1 MILLALNFLFPGFAW
16 ALLAIAIPIIIH
28 LFNFR
33 RFKKVP
39 FTNVKML
46 KEIKEETNSH
56 RRIKHLLTLAARIL
70 AVSALVLAFMQPYI
84 PVTNAM
90 VQSAERVVSVFVDNS
105 FSMDLAGKEGTQ
117 LQQAV
122 SKAKDLS
129 LAYRPSDKFQLLTN
143 DFNAIQ
149 QRLISREEFIEQLDQ
164 VKTTTT
170 SRSLREI
177 YLRQQ
182 EALHAAGN
190 ASMISYIISD
200 FQKSAFDFTNFTADT
215 AVRTSLIH
223 LPSQSIS
230 NVYIDTA
237 WMENPLIRI
246 NQPVNLHV
254 VVRNSGEKDLENIPL
269 KLFVNNTQRS
279 LASVNIPAG
288 MAVTSILNFSSTTGG
303 LQRCDL
309 GITDFPI
316 TFDDHYYFSF
326 EIIEKTNVAII
337 NNQAPSPYLQ
347 SVFKADSSF
356 QIINQLASQINYD
369 IISKSDVVILNGI
382 VNPTTGLSAEL
393 KKFSDGGATIVVF
406 PDSASDINATNQLL
420 GNLGAD
426 QLTSW
431 TSISDKVSKI
441 DLQNPLFK
449 SVFDRVPDNMDLPIV
464 SGFFAT
470 IQNST
475 SKREP
480 ILQLQN
486 GIPLLAKYSNGS
498 GQTYVFT
505 TTLSSAN
512 SNLVN
517 HALFAPIMYRI
528 ALLINRYREP
538 SYIIGRDQFV
548 SIDKNAVS
556 GEEVFHIVNQ
566 KNSFDIIPQHQSGS
580 TALTIFFSD
589 QLKHAGNYDII
600 LRDKAVASVAF
611 NYNKSESLLQYY
623 SADELT
629 EQLEKNNIQSIS
641 LLENVDAGISKLIN
655 EQSEGIK
662 LWKYCI
668 IAALLFFAVEILILR
683 LWKA

>member
-33 RFKKVP
+33 RFKKVA

-70 AVSALVLAFMQPYI
+70 AISALVLAFMQPYI
-84 PVTNAM
+84 PVTNAV
-90 VQSAERVVSVFVDNS
+90 VQTADRVVSVFVDNS

-122 SKAKDLS
+122 SKAKDLA

-190 ASMISYIISD
+190 ASPINYIISD
-200 FQKSAFDFTNFTADT
+200 FQKSAFDFTNFNADT
-215 AVRTSLIH
+215 SLRTSLIH
-223 LPSQSIS
+223 MPSQGIS

-246 NQPVNLHV
+246 NQPVNLNV
-254 VVRNSGEKDLENIPL
+254 IIRNSGEKDLDNIPL

-279 LASVNIPAG
+279 LASLNIPAG

-309 GITDFPI
+309 TITDFPI

-326 EIIEKTNVAII
+326 DIIEKTSIAII
-337 NNQAPSPYLQ
+337 NNQTPSPYLQ

-356 QIINQLASQINYD
+356 EVTNQSSSQINYD
-369 IISKSDVVILNGI
+369 LISKSDVVIVNGI
-382 VNPTTGLSAEL
+382 MNPTTGLAAEL
-393 KKFSDGGATIVVF
+393 KKFSDAGGTIVFF
-406 PDSASDINATNQLL
+406 PDSASEINSTNQLL
-420 GNLGAD
+420 GSLGAD
-426 QLTSW
+426 QFTTW
-431 TSISDKVSKI
+431 TSLSDKVSKI

-449 SVFDRVPDNMDLPIV
+449 SVFDRVPDNMDLPVV

-470 IQNST
+470 VQSST
-475 SKREP
+475 SKRES

-486 GIPLLAKYSNGS
+486 GIPLLAKYSAGNG
-498 GQTYVFT
+498 QVYVFNT
-505 TTLSSAN
+505 PLNTAN

-528 ALLINRYREP
+528 ALLINKHREP

-566 KNSFDIIPQHQSGS
+566 KNNFDIIPQHQSGP
-580 TALTIFFSD
+580 TALNIFFSD
-589 QLKHAGNYDII
+589 QLKHAGNYDIV

-611 NYNKSESLLQYY
+611 NYNKSESQLEYFT
-623 SADELT
+623 AEELS
-629 EQLEKNNIQSIS
+629 ELLEKNNIQSIT

-668 IAALLFFAVEILILR
+668 IAALLFFAIEILILR